1 MRRLL
6 KFDAESVRFTYTNFY
21 LLVLFMTTDTCQ
33 VPVVERKEYQL
44 TYVDDEG
51 FMSLYYDGHPKQDL
65 RLGHDGVDGQIRE
78 AYESYV
84 AASPLS
90 SPVNSHF

>member
-1 MRRLL
+1 MRRPL
-6 KFDAESVRFTYTNFY
+6 KFNAKYIRLTDTNFS

-84 AASPLS
+84 AASPCHLR
-90 SPVNSHF
+90 